1 MIDFKYTD
9 KFKKYVKIIKGNVD
23 TCKYIEI
30 SPLEKG
36 QIVGL
41 TLNRTISL
49 ASYFHAIENI
59 LVPNERL
66 LSSNASDKNMVV
78 INIKHYTY
86 AECLDILDGTTVTF
100 DVEELDDNKVIL
112 HIDTSIKNKPST

>member
-1 MIDFKYTD
+1 MIDFEYTD
-9 KFKKYVKIIKGNVD
+9 KFKKYVEIIQGND

-49 ASYFHAIENI
+49 ANYFYAIENI

-66 LSSNASDKNMVV
+66 LSSNASDKNMIV
-78 INIKHYTY
+78 INIKHYEY

>member
-9 KFKKYVKIIKGNVD
+9 KFKSYVKIIKGNVD

-30 SPLEKG
+30 SPLEKD

-49 ASYFHAIENI
+49 ANYFYAIENI
-59 LVPNERL
+59 QVPNERL
-66 LSSNASDKNMVV
+66 LSSNAFDKNMIM
-78 INIKHYTY
+78 INIKHYEYT
-86 AECLDILDGTTVTF
+86 ECLDILDGTTVTF
-100 DVEELDDNKVIL
+100 DVEELDDNKVTL
-112 HIDTSIKNKPST
+112 YIDTSIKK

>member
-9 KFKKYVKIIKGNVD
+9 KFKKYARIIKGNID

-30 SPLEKG
+30 YPLKED

-41 TLNRTISL
+41 ILNKAISL

-59 LVPNERL
+59 RIPNERFMQ
-66 LSSNASDKNMVV
+66 SSASDKNMIV
-78 INIKHYTY
+78 ISIKYY
-86 AECLDILDGTTVTF
+86 EYPECLDILDGTTVTF
-100 DVEELDDNKVIL
+100 DVEELEDNKVTL
-112 HIDTSIKNKPST
+112 HIYTVNDNFTSE